1 MRWVLRVLVVSIAL
15 LLVAVVPWAP
25 AGPAPTVVKIAFLGP
40 LTGPNAPQGLGAR
53 NAFDLAVRQ
62 ANASGRF
69 PYRIEGMVLDDASD
83 PATGRAGALRAVSDP
98 AVVAAT
104 GHWNSPV
111 AFATIEVFH
120 EHKTPIIIWGAIHP
134 DITRR
139 GYREVTRVAPTV
151 EMETI
156 AGVRWVVEG
165 LRIRRWAVIHDT
177 TTYGIST
184 RDAFTGAARGF
195 GAEIISSDGISV
207 GERDFTALL
216 TKVRGFTPAGL
227 FFGGVVTEGALM
239 RAQMVRLR
247 VSGAYFSISGIFDD
261 RFIEVASA
269 AAAEGTLAIKP
280 GLPVEKL
287 AGGRKFI
294 EEYQQAGYREPYG
307 AYGPNAYDAT
317 GIILEALRQVGP
329 DRVRLTDAIR
339 GITYGGLMGV
349 TTFDREGQSR
359 LMTTTNYVVQD
370 GKWVVWDE
378 SDYGKGRRRLPG
390 T

>member
-1 MRWVLRVLVVSIAL
+1 MRCPLRILVMSLVLSLIGFIPS
-15 LLVAVVPWAP
+15 AP
-25 AGPAPTVVKIAFLGP
+25 AAPAPTVVKIAFLGP

-53 NAFDLAVRQ
+53 NAFDLALRQ
-62 ANASGRF
+62 ANNSGRF
-69 PYRIEGMVLDDASD
+69 PFRIEGMVLDDASD
-83 PATGRAGALRAVSDP
+83 PATGRAAALRAVSDP

-165 LRIRRWAVIHDT
+165 LKIRRWAVIHDT
-177 TTYGIST
+177 TTYGLST
-184 RDAFTGAARGF
+184 RDAFVGAARGF
-195 GAEIISSDGISV
+195 GADILSTDGITV

-216 TKVRGFTPAGL
+216 TKVRGLNPSGV

-247 VSGAYFSISGIFDD
+247 APGVFFSISGIFDD
-261 RFIEVASA
+261 KFIEAASPT
-269 AAAEGTLAIKP
+269 AAEGTLSIKP

-287 AGGRKFI
+287 PGGRKFI
-294 EEYQQAGYREPYG
+294 EEYRAAGYREPYG

-317 GIILEALRQVGP
+317 MIILEALRQVGP
-329 DRVRLTDAIR
+329 DRLRLTDAIR
-339 GITYGGLMGV
+339 GTTHNGLMGV

-359 LMTTTNYVVQD
+359 LVLTTNYVVQD

-378 SDYGKGRRRLPG
+378 SEYGKGRRKLPSP
-390 T
+390 